1 MATMKAVRSSL
12 ATSILPHV
20 EVRVGNG
27 IFVIMLEFLWNV
39 FRD

>member
-12 ATSILPHV
+12 ATSNLPHV